1 MDRPQT
7 LLVKS
12 VRLQPS
18 FAEAHLELGALYAA
32 RKQDQKAAFEYL
44 EAIRQDPKSD
54 IAHYRLGQVYR
65 DMNKLEL
72 ATQELDR
79 YQELSRLHQE
89 ELKESRS
96 AVKQFILSQGAKPSE

>member
-1 MDRPQT
+1 MD
-7 LLVKS
+7 
-12 VRLQPS
+12 
-18 FAEAHLELGALYAA
+18 
-32 RKQDQKAAFEYL
+32 EYL

-65 DMNKLEL
+65 DMNKLDL
-72 ATQELDR
+72 ATQELSR

-96 AVKQFILSQGAKPSE
+96 TIKQFVLSQGAKPSN